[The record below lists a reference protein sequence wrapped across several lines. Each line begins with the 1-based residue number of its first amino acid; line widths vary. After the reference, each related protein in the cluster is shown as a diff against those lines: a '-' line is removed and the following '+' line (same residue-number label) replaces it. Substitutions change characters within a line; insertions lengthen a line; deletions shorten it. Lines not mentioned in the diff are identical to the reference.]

1 MLRSTSPIRW
11 AAVAVFQLGALAVPR
26 AVIAQ
31 SGAADVDT
39 LIARAVTV
47 HPALRAAASRVAA
60 ARARVSPAGAWP
72 DPMLMVGIQ
81 NLPITRERGAPADP
95 LGPPAAPM
103 SGTDPMTMRMIGVG
117 QTIPYPGK
125 LSLQRRISEG
135 EVAAAEASRD
145 ATRRRIAR
153 DVSDAYYEVA
163 FIDRAFET
171 VERNQGVLA
180 SLSRVTE
187 ARYSVGSAGQQ
198 DVLKSRVEASRLAE
212 TAVMLVE
219 QRRAALARVNALL
232 DQPSETPLVG
242 TAVPARVVRA
252 AVADSAREIRFVSAA
267 LGARAAD
274 SPLPPLVELQETAVR
289 NNPELREQVA
299 MIAAQAARVDLA
311 RRDVLPDFD
320 VSLQYGQRSGYPD
333 MVSGTVSVP
342 IPIRRRRRQ
351 DQLVAAAGSELAAL
365 DAGLYARQNEIRANV
380 AQLVSNLERSR
391 GQLALYVK
399 AVLPQS
405 RASLASAMSSYQVGK
420 LQLLSVLDDQATLFT
435 YETEYFRAL
444 TDFARTLA
452 ELEQVVGTEI
462 LR

>member
-11 AAVAVFQLGALAVPR
+11 AAIAVFQLGVLALPR
-26 AVIAQ
+26 AVTAQ
-31 SGAADVDT
+31 SGAADLDT
-39 LIARAVTV
+39 LISRAVTM
-47 HPALRAAASRVAA
+47 HPALRAAALRVEA

-95 LGPPAAPM
+95 HGPPAPAP
-103 SGTDPMTMRMIGVG
+103 STTDPMTMRMIGVG
-117 QTIPYPGK
+117 QTIRYPGK
-125 LSLQRRISEG
+125 LSLQRRTAEH

-163 FIDRAFET
+163 FIDRALEI
-171 VERNQGVLA
+171 VERNQGVLV
-180 SLSRVTE
+180 SLIRVTE

-198 DVLKSRVEASRLAE
+198 DVLKSRVEATRLAE
-212 TAVMLVE
+212 TAVSLTE
-219 QRRAALARVNALL
+219 QRHAALARFNALL
-232 DQPSETPLVG
+232 DQPSETPLAL
-242 TAVPARVVRA
+242 AVIPARIVRA
-252 AVADSAREIRFVSAA
+252 AVADSVSAIRFVSAA
-267 LGARAAD
+267 LGSRAAD
-274 SPLPPLVELQETAVR
+274 SPLPSLVELQETAIR

-299 MIAAQAARVDLA
+299 MIAAQAARLNLA
-311 RRDVLPDFD
+311 RRDALPDFD

-342 IPIRRRRRQ
+342 IPIRRGRRQ
-351 DQLVAAAGSELAAL
+351 DQLTAAAGSELAAL
-365 DAGLYARQNEIRANV
+365 DAGLSARRNEIRADV

-420 LQLLSVLDDQATLFT
+420 LELLSVLDDQATLFT

-462 LR
+462 L